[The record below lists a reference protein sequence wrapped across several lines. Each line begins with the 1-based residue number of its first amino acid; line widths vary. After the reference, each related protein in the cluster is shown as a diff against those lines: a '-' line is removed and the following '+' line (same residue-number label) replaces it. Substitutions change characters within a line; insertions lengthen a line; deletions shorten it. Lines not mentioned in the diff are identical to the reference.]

1 MHIVPI
7 ILGSIVL
14 VLLIVVGWSAVRM
27 RSRARANPVPGFQAD
42 LIFWLLL
49 LAAFGM
55 GAFLMLVGT
64 GL

>member
-14 VLLIVVGWSAVRM
+14 VLLIIVGSSAIRM
-27 RSRARANPVPGFQAD
+27 HTRKRAGPIPEFQGD
-42 LIFWLLL
+42 LMFWLLL

-55 GAFLMLVGT
+55 GAFLVLVGT
-64 GL
+64 GF